1 MENEYNAEFKIYELI
16 NELRDDV
23 RSIQE
28 DESLN
33 KQEKEFETEYNRF
46 YIKALTDISMN
57 AEKVEF
63 YERTLAELREKC
75 KIKHIFN
82 YLDFENIIA
91 YVGKIQKENRKLR
104 ARNEALESLRG

>member
-1 MENEYNAEFKIYELI
+1 MENKYNAEFKIYKLI

-33 KQEKEFETEYNRF
+33 KQEKEFKTEYNKF
-46 YIKALTDISMN
+46 YVKALTDISMN
-57 AEKVEF
+57 TEKVEF

-75 KIKHIFN
+75 KIKHMFN

-91 YVGKIQKENRKLR
+91 YVGKIQKENRKFR
-104 ARNEALESLRG
+104 VRNEALEALRG